1 MPIPPV
7 PGGDSK
13 LQWRGDTAK
22 HSLICAGD
30 GQHEWLR
37 NDQEFGDVIL
47 QVEWRFT
54 PKDDPSYKRY
64 NSGIGVR
71 LSKYG
76 EIGIRREPVWPAAI
90 YSATTSSTAP

>member
-13 LQWRGDTAK
+13 LQWRGDAAK